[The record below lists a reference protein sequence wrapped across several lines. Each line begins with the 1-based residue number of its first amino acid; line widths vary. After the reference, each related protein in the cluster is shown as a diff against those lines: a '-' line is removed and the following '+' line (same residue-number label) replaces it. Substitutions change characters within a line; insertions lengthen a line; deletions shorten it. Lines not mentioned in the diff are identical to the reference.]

1 MNHPVLNALLPVV
14 LLIAIGFVS
23 GRTKIISASG
33 VKDLSNLVFMVVL
46 PALLFRTM
54 AQVRPEAVNAASLLA
69 YFGALW
75 LLFGATMAVVG
86 FTRRGAVLALATT
99 FSNSVMMGI
108 ALIGIAYG
116 SAGLAVLLPIV
127 SLHALVMLTMA
138 TIVLEFALLREQ
150 GNAVVN
156 AGHHGVATAPL
167 QRPPVWRTVWQA
179 ARNAIIHPVPLPIIC
194 GLLFAQTGL
203 SLPQVIDKPMQLLGQ
218 SFSPLALILVGI
230 TLAQGAPLRHLR
242 SALWISAAK
251 NLLLPAMVAALGWAL
266 GLRGLPLSVV
276 IVTASLPI
284 GANVF
289 LFSQRYQVAEELVTA
304 SMAVSTVL
312 ALPTVALV
320 MWLVQYV

>member
-1 MNHPVLNALLPVV
+1 MNHPVMNALLPVV
-14 LLIAIGFVS
+14 LLIAIGCIA
-23 GRTKIISASG
+23 GRAKLISASG
-33 VKDLSNLVFMVVL
+33 VKDLSKLVFMVVL
-46 PALLFRTM
+46 PAFLFRTM
-54 AQVRPEAVNAASLLA
+54 AQVHPEAVNGASLLA

-75 LLFGATMAVVG
+75 LLFGGTMAVVG

-116 SAGLAVLLPIV
+116 TAGLAVLLPIV

-150 GNAVVN
+150 GS
-156 AGHHGVATAPL
+156 APRR
-167 QRPPVWRTVWQA
+167 RPPVWRTVGQA
-179 ARNAIIHPVPLPIIC
+179 ARNAIVHPVPLPIIF

-203 SLPQVIDKPMQLLGQ
+203 SLPDVIDKPLQLLGQ

-230 TLAQGAPLRHLR
+230 TLAHGAPLNHLR
-242 SALWISAAK
+242 SALWISATK

-266 GLRGLPLSVV
+266 GLRGIPLAVV

-289 LFSQRYQVAEELVTA
+289 LFSQRYQVAEDLVTA
-304 SMAVSTVL
+304 SVAVSTVL

-320 MWLVQYV
+320 MWLVQYL

>member
-1 MNHPVLNALLPVV
+1 MNHPVLNAMLPVV
-14 LLIAIGFVS
+14 LLIAIGYLA
-23 GRTKIISASG
+23 GRAKLISAGG
-33 VKDLSNLVFMVVL
+33 VKDLANLIFTVVL

-54 AQVRPEAVNAASLLA
+54 AQVHPEAVNGTSLLA

-75 LLFGATMAVVG
+75 LLFGATMALVG

-99 FSNSVMMGI
+99 FSNTVMMGI

-116 SAGLAVLLPIV
+116 TAGLAVLLPIV

-150 GNAVVN
+150 GNAS
-156 AGHHGVATAPL
+156 GSTASAA
-167 QRPPVWRTVWQA
+167 QRPPVWRTVWLA
-179 ARNAIIHPVPLPIIC
+179 ARNAIIHPVPLPIVC

-203 SLPQVIDKPMQLLGQ
+203 ILPDVIDKPMQLLGQ

-230 TLAQGAPLRHLR
+230 TLAQGAALAHLR
-242 SALWISAAK
+242 GALWICAAK

-266 GLRGLPLSVV
+266 GLRGLPLAVV
-276 IVTASLPI
+276 TVTASLPI

-289 LFSQRYQVAEELVTA
+289 LFSQRYQVAQELVTA
-304 SMAVSTVL
+304 SVAVSTVL

-320 MWLVQYV
+320 MWLVQYL

>member
-14 LLIAIGFVS
+14 LLIAIGYLA
-23 GRTKIISASG
+23 GRAKLINASG

-54 AQVRPEAVNAASLLA
+54 AQVHPEAVNGASLLA

-75 LLFGATMAVVG
+75 LLFGGTMAVVG

-99 FSNSVMMGI
+99 FSNTVMMGI
-108 ALIGIAYG
+108 ALIGLAYG
-116 SAGLAVLLPIV
+116 TAGLAVLLPIV

-150 GNAVVN
+150 GS
-156 AGHHGVATAPL
+156 AGAGSGTAAQV
-167 QRPPVWRTVWQA
+167 QRPSVWGTVWQA

-203 SLPQVIDKPMQLLGQ
+203 SMPDVIDKPLQLLGQ

-230 TLAQGAPLRHLR
+230 TLSQGTALTHLR
-242 SALWISAAK
+242 GALWISAAK
-251 NLLLPAMVAALGWAL
+251 NLLLPAMVAAFGWAL
-266 GLRGLPLSVV
+266 GLRGLPLAVV
-276 IVTASLPI
+276 TVTASLPI

-304 SMAVSTVL
+304 SVAVSTVL

-320 MWLVQYV
+320 MWLAQYL

>member
-14 LLIAIGFVS
+14 LLIAIGCIA
-23 GRTKIISASG
+23 GHAKLISVSG
-33 VKDLSNLVFMVVL
+33 VKDLSTLVFMVVL

-54 AQVRPEAVNAASLLA
+54 AQVHPEAVNGASLLA

-75 LLFGATMAVVG
+75 LLFGATLAVVG

-116 SAGLAVLLPIV
+116 AAGLAVLLPIV

-150 GNAVVN
+150 GKAVGSARGN
-156 AGHHGVATAPL
+156 GASAAPL
-167 QRPPVWRTVWQA
+167 RRTPVWRTVWQA
-179 ARNAIIHPVPLPIIC
+179 ARNAIIHPVPMPIIC

-203 SLPQVIDKPMQLLGQ
+203 VLPDVIDKPMQLLGQ

-230 TLAQGAPLRHLR
+230 TLTQGAPLTHLR
-242 SALWISAAK
+242 DALCITVAK
-251 NLLLPAMVAALGWAL
+251 NLLLPAVVAALGWAL
-266 GLRGLPLSVV
+266 GLRGVPLAVV
-276 IVTASLPI
+276 TVTASLPI

-304 SMAVSTVL
+304 SVAVSTVL

-320 MWLVQYV
+320 MWLVQFL

>member
-14 LLIAIGFVS
+14 LLIAIGCLA
-23 GRTKIISASG
+23 GRTKLISPSG

-54 AQVRPEAVNAASLLA
+54 AQVRPEAVNVASLLA

-75 LLFGATMAVVG
+75 LLFGATMAVAG
-86 FTRRGAVLALATT
+86 FTRYGVVLALATT
-99 FSNSVMMGI
+99 FSNTVMMGI

-116 SAGLAVLLPIV
+116 NAGLAVLLPIV

-150 GNAVVN
+150 ARE
-156 AGHHGVATAPL
+156 AGHAASAV

-179 ARNAIIHPVPLPIIC
+179 ARNALIHPVPLPIIC

-203 SLPQVIDKPMQLLGQ
+203 SLPDAVDKPMQLLGQ

-230 TLAQGAPLRHLR
+230 TLAQGAALTHLR
-242 SALWISAAK
+242 AALWIAAAK
-251 NLLLPAMVAALGWAL
+251 NLLLPALVAALGWAL
-266 GLRGLPLSVV
+266 GLRGLPLAVV
-276 IVTASLPI
+276 TVTASLPV

-289 LFSQRYQVAEELVTA
+289 LFSQRYQVAQELVTA
-304 SMAVSTVL
+304 SVAVSTVL

-320 MWLVQYV
+320 MWLVQYL